1 MGDFLLRP
9 SAYSSRTPPYLLADD
24 EPSDGKPGENA
35 EGAAQGDGAADTAPR
50 NAFMTF
56 LLKVV
61 SKCTF
66 EHVAPR
72 PKLAIT
78 AVT

>member
-1 MGDFLLRP
+1 M
-9 SAYSSRTPPYLLADD
+9 ADD
-24 EPSDGKPGENA
+24 EPGDGKPGDNG

-50 NAFMTF
+50 NAFLTF
-56 LLKVV
+56 LLNVV